1 MFVLQSTKSVVAAG
15 TIKKMLDTT
24 QSTQAYVV
32 VAQAICL
39 VMAKN
44 VISLNPGESF
54 GTLKQ
59 IKQY

>member
-1 MFVLQSTKSVVAAG
+1 
-15 TIKKMLDTT
+15 MLDTM

-54 GTLKQ
+54 GTLRQ
-59 IKQY
+59 IKQH